1 MFQMISKYNIQ
12 LVALL
17 IYVTFVFVKFDVHV
31 FFTDNKDA
39 VQISLID
46 WNDDKLLEDK
56 EFSTEKNIDRVVQ
69 ILAVNHSKSVD
80 LEPDFF
86 YNRIYKEIKLTISTP
101 PPRI

>member
-1 MFQMISKYNIQ
+1 MFQIISKYNIQ

-17 IYVTFVFVKFDVHV
+17 IYVTFVFVKLDAHL
-31 FFTDNKDA
+31 FFADKEDSIK
-39 VQISLID
+39 ISLVD

-56 EFSTEKNIDRVVQ
+56 EFSIEKNVDRVVQ

-86 YNRIYKEIKLTISTP
+86 YNPIYKEIKLNISTP